1 MLGFLECLDLALPI
15 DDKAESNTLDAPGT
29 EARNACL
36 ARESRRDLIA
46 DEPVGA
52 SPGLLRVNEIR
63 VELTRRFDR
72 GADHAFGDGVECDAR
87 VSAEIQNLL

>member
-1 MLGFLECLDLALPI
+1 MLGFLECVDLALPI
-15 DDKAESNTLDAPGT
+15 DDEAESNTLYAAGT
-29 EARNACL
+29 EPGNACL
-36 ARESRRDLIA
+36 ARESRRHLIA

-52 SPGLLRVNEIR
+52 SPSLLCVDEVR

-87 VSAEIQNLL
+87 VSAEIQDLL